1 MKRVA
6 ESCRAIGLGTVDRIL
21 RSLRFDLSQRKV
33 LLVFDEAQ
41 HLSIECLETLGNYWI
56 NRRTVGY
63 CSPASTSW
71 RQSLYTSPEEAKC
84 EHATNEDIFDL
95 AIDLTYLP
103 MQEVLKYLRDNG
115 YKTFIATGREMRPT
129 AFQDPK
135 AFPVTNPARCPRSRL
150 RARVDESPPRLIT
163 SELPIAR
170 AGR

>member
-1 MKRVA
+1 VYK
-6 ESCRAIGLGTVDRIL
+6 
-21 RSLRFDLSQRKV
+21 
-33 LLVFDEAQ
+33 
-41 HLSIECLETLGNYWI
+41 
-56 NRRTVGY
+56 
-63 CSPASTSW
+63 
-71 RQSLYTSPEEAKC
+71 SPEEAKC

-115 YKTFIATGREMRPT
+115 HKTFIATGREMRPT